1 MATHG
6 HPWPPFYSQVAQRA
20 DAYLKTGNWHVALI
34 DFRRAVN
41 GFPDYA
47 NGVDRWREVGQTAG
61 VTSYIDMKTF
71 DDAHSGA
78 IKLWIKQAGGTSDTL
93 GPYALQQ
100 FELNCG
106 ARQIRNVSFANYDEG
121 GNLTRSGQDGRSQSI
136 IPDTLGETL
145 YNGACQSN

>member
-1 MATHG
+1 
-6 HPWPPFYSQVAQRA
+6 
-20 DAYLKTGNWHVALI
+20 LI

-41 GFPDYA
+41 GSPDYA
-47 NGVDRWREVGQTAG
+47 NRVDRWREVGQTAG

-93 GPYALQQ
+93 GPYELQQ

-106 ARQIRNVSFANYDEG
+106 ARQIRKLSFANYDEG